1 MKRSPLYG
9 SSGSRKRRP
18 RVAGEAWT
26 RPPPGMAA
34 DLPAEKTLRHQLVER
49 WRVFH
54 ARFEKPIGIVSGVAL
69 MLGILFTFQAIQPKP
84 KVFTQRDIDAAVA
97 YALKTRPDPSR
108 AAVVAA
114 AVAPSV
120 VRVTGYA
127 PEGTEKT
134 ETEASALESPHD
146 DAIMVGSGVI
156 IDEAGTI
163 LTNLHVAGSAPR
175 LKVTFADGTES
186 GADMTGAQPENDLAV
201 IKPHRLPD
209 DMKPATLASTRGL
222 APGDEVVAVG
232 FPFGIGP
239 SVTSGVVSGLGR
251 SWKLFGDEPAR
262 NLIQFDAAANPG
274 NSGGPLVNRRGEVL
288 GIVTGILNPNKQ
300 GVFIG
305 IGFAVPIENAAR
317 AAGRNPF

>member
-18 RVAGEAWT
+18 RTAGDAWV
-26 RPPPGMAA
+26 RPPEGAP
-34 DLPAEKTLRHQLVER
+34 DFPPEKTLRQRIAER
-49 WRVFH
+49 WRPLH
-54 ARFEKPIGIVSGVAL
+54 ARFQKPINILGGVGLTLA
-69 MLGILFTFQAIQPKP
+69 ILFGFQALQPKA

-97 YALKTRPDPSR
+97 YSLKHRPDPSR
-108 AAVVAA
+108 AAVAAA

-120 VRVTGYA
+120 VRVTGYD
-127 PEGTEKT
+127 PERTRT
-134 ETEASALESPHD
+134 SEASALESPHD
-146 DAIMVGSGVI
+146 DAISVGSGVI

-175 LKVTFADGTES
+175 LKVTFADGTEAE
-186 GADMTGAQPENDLAV
+186 ADMTGAMPENDLAV
-201 IKPHRLPD
+201 IKPRRIPD

-232 FPFGIGP
+232 FPFGLGP
-239 SVTSGVVSGLGR
+239 SVSAGVVSGLGR
-251 SWKLFGDEPAR
+251 SWKLMGDEPAR

-274 NSGGPLVNRRGEVL
+274 NSGGPLVNRQGEVL
-288 GIVTGILNPNKQ
+288 GIVTGILNPNKE

-305 IGFAVPIENAAR
+305 IAFAVPIENAAR